1 LTTTVD
7 TEVKRLGNQYD
18 ARYTNCAALDELFGT
33 ETWLQVLRRSL
44 SGDPD
49 LAVREGKFRKA
60 VEDGAKGLTEEG
72 LRYVLNLPQVSDLNN
87 VVNDLNTR
95 AGANHAVWWQGMT
108 PMSLPNLF
116 RFSYRVF
123 PRLPLGLMSNLEAA
137 NRKWEEERQNTPPD
151 YVEVSSMALGLK
163 VYAVE
168 CTAPAQFFDNQVEQ
182 LIAQLR
188 QYLDPK
194 HNIYPKSFMVPDPEA
209 WYTSFQCQRSIGV
222 PVYVPSHW
230 KDTQGFQEMYDAIT
244 KLSKYFNIVDQSR

>member
-1 LTTTVD
+1 M
-7 TEVKRLGNQYD
+7 
-18 ARYTNCAALDELFGT
+18 
-33 ETWLQVLRRSL
+33 QVLRRSL

-95 AGANHAVWWQGMT
+95 AGANQAVWWQGMT

-123 PRLPLGLMSNLEAA
+123 PRLPLGLMPNLEAA

-168 CTAPAQFFDNQVEQ
+168 CTAPAQYFDNQIEQ
-182 LIAQLR
+182 MVMRLR
-188 QYLDPK
+188 QYIDPK
-194 HNIYPKSFMVPDPEA
+194 HNIYPKDFMVPDPEA

-222 PVYVPSHW
+222 PVYMPSHW
-230 KDTQGFQEMYDAIT
+230 KDADGFQDTYAHIER
-244 KLSKYFNIVDQSR
+244 LSKYFNIVDQSK